1 VGVREPAEDQVAGDQ
16 RHLRVRDL
24 PLRLFLLAEL
34 VRRDFQS
41 RYAGSALGF
50 LWSFAQPLWQLLL
63 FTFVFSWVL
72 RVSLLGERTESFALF
87 LFCGLLPFMAVSEGV
102 TRAATSV
109 TDNASLVKK
118 LRFPVAL
125 LVVTVVAT
133 ALLHEGIALALF
145 LVVLGVFGEGSPAS
159 LGWLAVALPLQ
170 VALTVGLGL
179 LLAALHVF
187 LRDIAQALGLFF
199 SAWFYF
205 TPIVYP
211 LSRVPSSIRGWIE
224 LNPLTALVD
233 LYRSA
238 LLGGLPSATRG
249 IVALVVTTIAVL
261 LLGAATFRRLSP
273 SFADEL

>member
-1 VGVREPAEDQVAGDQ
+1 M
-16 RHLRVRDL
+16 
-24 PLRLFLLAEL
+24 RLFLLSEL
-34 VRRDFQS
+34 VRRDFQA

-50 LWSFAQPLWQLLL
+50 LWSFALPLWQLLL
-63 FTFVFSWVL
+63 FTFVFSGIL
-72 RVSLLGERTESFALF
+72 RISLFGERTESFALF

-102 TRAATSV
+102 TRATTAV

-118 LRFPVAL
+118 LRFPVVL
-125 LVVTVVAT
+125 LVVTVVTT

-145 LVVLGVFGEGSPAS
+145 LVVLAVLGEGSPAS
-159 LGWLAVALPLQ
+159 LGWLALAVPLQ

-179 LLAALHVF
+179 LLASLHVF
-187 LRDIAQALGLFF
+187 LRDIGQALGLVW

-211 LSRVPSSIRGWIE
+211 LGRVPEPFRGWIE

-238 LLGGLPSATRG
+238 LLGGSPTAGAGLLTLAVASAA
-249 IVALVVTTIAVL
+249 IFALGVVL
-261 LLGAATFRRLSP
+261 FRRLQP
-273 SFADEL
+273 AFADEL

>member
-1 VGVREPAEDQVAGDQ
+1 M
-16 RHLRVRDL
+16 
-24 PLRLFLLAEL
+24 RLFLLSEL
-34 VRRDFQS
+34 VRRDFQA

-63 FTFVFSWVL
+63 FTFVFSGIL
-72 RVSLLGERTESFALF
+72 RIQLLGERTESFALF

-102 TRAATSV
+102 QRAATAI
-109 TDNASLVKK
+109 TDNATLVKK

-133 ALLHEGIALALF
+133 ALVHEGIALALF
-145 LVVLGVFGEGSPAS
+145 LAVLAVLGEGSFVS
-159 LGWLAVALPLQ
+159 LGWLALALPLQ
-170 VALTVGLGL
+170 LALTIGLGL
-179 LLAALHVF
+179 LLSSLHVF
-187 LRDIAQALGLFF
+187 LRDIAQALGLVF

-211 LSRVPSSIRGWIE
+211 LSRVPDVVRPWIE

-238 LLGGLPSATRG
+238 LLGGVPSAPRG
-249 IVALVVTTIAVL
+249 VAALAVTAAAVF
-261 LLGAATFRRLSP
+261 LLGVVTFRRLRP

>member
-1 VGVREPAEDQVAGDQ
+1 M
-16 RHLRVRDL
+16 
-24 PLRLFLLAEL
+24 RLFLLSEL
-34 VRRDFQS
+34 VRRDFQA
-41 RYAGSALGF
+41 RYAGSTLGF

-63 FTFVFSWVL
+63 FTFVFSGIL
-72 RVSLLGERTESFALF
+72 RISLLGERTESFALF

-102 TRAATSV
+102 TRAATAV
-109 TDNASLVKK
+109 TDNAPLVKK

-125 LVVTVVAT
+125 LVLTVVAT
-133 ALLHEGIALALF
+133 ALLHEGIALAVF
-145 LVVLGVFGEGSPAS
+145 LVILAALGEASLGS

-179 LLAALHVF
+179 LLSAVHVF
-187 LRDIAQALGLFF
+187 LRDVAQVLGLLF

-211 LSRVPSSIRGWIE
+211 LDRVPERFRRWIE

-238 LLGGLPSATRG
+238 LLGGLPTATTG
-249 IVALVVTTIAVL
+249 LAALGVGAVVVL
-261 LLGAATFRRLSP
+261 ALGLVTFRRLAP
-273 SFADEL
+273 AFADEL

>member
-1 VGVREPAEDQVAGDQ
+1 MK
-16 RHLRVRDL
+16 
-24 PLRLFLLAEL
+24 LFLLSEL

-63 FTFVFSWVL
+63 FTFVFSGIL
-72 RVSLLGERTESFALF
+72 RIQLAGERTENFALF

-102 TRAATSV
+102 SRAATAV
-109 TDNASLVKK
+109 TDNAALVKK

-125 LVVTVVAT
+125 LVVTVVGT
-133 ALLHEGIALALF
+133 ALLHEGIALVLF
-145 LVVLGVFGEGSPAS
+145 LAVLAFLGEGSLAS
-159 LGWLAVALPLQ
+159 LGWLAIALPLQ
-170 VALTVGLGL
+170 VALTIGLGL

-187 LRDIAQALGLFF
+187 LRDIAQALGLVF
-199 SAWFYF
+199 SAWFYL

-211 LSRVPSSIRGWIE
+211 LSRVPESVRGLIE

-238 LLGGLPSATRG
+238 LLGGRPADAG
-249 IVALVVTTIAVL
+249 AIVALVIVTALVL
-261 LLGAATFRRLSP
+261 LVGVATFSRLRP
-273 SFADEL
+273 SFVDEI

>member
-1 VGVREPAEDQVAGDQ
+1 
-16 RHLRVRDL
+16 LRF
-24 PLRLFLLAEL
+24 FLLSEL
-34 VRRDFQS
+34 VRRDFQA

-50 LWSFAQPLWQLLL
+50 VWSFAQPLWQLLL
-63 FTFVFSWVL
+63 FTFVFSVIL
-72 RVSLLGERTESFALF
+72 RVPLIGQRTDSFALF

-102 TRAATSV
+102 TRAATAI
-109 TDNASLVKK
+109 TDNATLVKK

-125 LVVTVVAT
+125 LVVTVIAT

-145 LVVLGVFGEGSPAS
+145 LAVLAVLGEGSPAS

-187 LRDIAQALGLFF
+187 LRDIAQALGLVF
-199 SAWFYF
+199 SAWFYL

-211 LSRVPSSIRGWIE
+211 LSRVPEPIRGWIE

-238 LLGGLPSATRG
+238 LLGGMPAATRG
-249 IVALVVTTIAVL
+249 IPALVVTATLIFA
-261 LLGAATFRRLSP
+261 LGLVTFRRLRP